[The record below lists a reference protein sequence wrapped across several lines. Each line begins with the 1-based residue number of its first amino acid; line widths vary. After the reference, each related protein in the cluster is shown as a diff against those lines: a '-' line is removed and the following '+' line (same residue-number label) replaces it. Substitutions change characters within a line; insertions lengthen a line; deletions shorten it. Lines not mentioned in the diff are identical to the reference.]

1 MGLDSVGSWSKGKGI
16 GLNMTEMVGDKVV
29 GRIRDGD
36 AAIRVS
42 SDKEKL
48 LESKEGLCLWE
59 KERKGKD
66 NND

>member
-16 GLNMTEMVGDKVV
+16 GLNMTEMVGDNVV

-42 SDKEKL
+42 SDKEK
-48 LESKEGLCLWE
+48 
-59 KERKGKD
+59 
-66 NND
+66 